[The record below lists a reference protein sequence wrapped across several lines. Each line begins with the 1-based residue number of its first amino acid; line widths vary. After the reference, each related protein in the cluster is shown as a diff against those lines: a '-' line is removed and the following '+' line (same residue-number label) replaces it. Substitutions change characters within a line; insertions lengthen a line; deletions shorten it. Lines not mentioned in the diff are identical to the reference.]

1 MWERDGWEHGWGV
14 GGADVGEQSEGVW
27 GGRGKN
33 RSLKTTA
40 AVPSAW
46 VIFF

>member
-1 MWERDGWEHGWGV
+1 VWERDGWEHGWGV

-33 RSLKTTA
+33 RALKTTA